1 MTLPEINSLSFEAA
15 YVEFHRCCAAKKW
28 VAQMADRRPFRS
40 RDDLMTAADTLWQGL
55 EPSEWKDA
63 FGHHPRIGDLE
74 SLKERF
80 GSTATWA
87 EGEQS
92 GVRTASD
99 EILMKL
105 ATGNREYEKKFGYT
119 FIVCATGKSAH
130 EMHSLLELRLQNDP
144 AHELTIAAEEQRKIT
159 RIRLEKL
166 LA

>member
-1 MTLPEINSLSFEAA
+1 MTLHDINNLSFEAA
-15 YVEFHRCCAAKKW
+15 YIEFHRCCGAKKW
-28 VAQMADRRPFRS
+28 VSQMADGRPFRS
-40 RDDLMTAADTLWQGL
+40 RDTLMTAADTIWQNL

-63 FGHHPRIGDLE
+63 FGHHPKIGDIE
-74 SLKERF
+74 SLKQKF

-105 ATGNREYEKKFGYT
+105 AEGNKEYEEKFGYI

-130 EMHSLLELRLQNDP
+130 EMHLLLEQRLQNDP
-144 AHELTIAAEEQRKIT
+144 EHELTITAEEQRKIT

>member
-1 MTLPEINSLSFEAA
+1 
-15 YVEFHRCCAAKKW
+15 
-28 VAQMADRRPFRS
+28 MADGRPFRS
-40 RDDLMTAADTLWQGL
+40 RDTLMTAADTIWQNL

-63 FGHHPRIGDLE
+63 FGHHPKIGDIE
-74 SLKERF
+74 SLKQKF

-105 ATGNREYEKKFGYT
+105 AEGNKEYEEKFGYI

-130 EMHSLLELRLQNDP
+130 EMHLLLEQRLQNDP
-144 AHELTIAAEEQRKIT
+144 EHELTITAEEQRKIT

>member
-1 MTLPEINSLSFEAA
+1 
-15 YVEFHRCCAAKKW
+15 
-28 VAQMADRRPFRS
+28 MADGRPFRS
-40 RDDLMTAADTLWQGL
+40 RDTLMTAADTIWQNL

-63 FGHHPRIGDLE
+63 FGHHPKIGDIE
-74 SLKERF
+74 SLKQKF

-92 GVRTASD
+92 GVQTASD

-105 ATGNREYEKKFGYT
+105 AEGNKEYEEKFGYI

-130 EMHSLLELRLQNDP
+130 EMHLLLEQRLQNDP
-144 AHELTIAAEEQRKIT
+144 EHELTITAEEQRKIT